1 MERKNLLK
9 SFTGRALD
17 SKTKAVIVL
26 EINNCWGFKQKKKK
40 RGGKMCVY
48 IRMEKEEWGIREK
61 GS

>member
-1 MERKNLLK
+1 M
-9 SFTGRALD
+9 D

-48 IRMEKEEWGIREK
+48 IRMGERRVENK
-61 GS
+61 GKRKLN

>member
-40 RGGKMCVY
+40 RGGQNVRIY
-48 IRMEKEEWGIREK
+48 
-61 GS
+61 